1 MTLQHPTDTLEIES
15 LFRDGTQLIG
25 GEWVPAR
32 GGDTIPVI
40 NPATGETLANVP
52 RGGPDDVNDAVAAAS
67 DAFPAWR
74 DLSPS
79 RRGQLLLDWA
89 ALCREHASEVDLLE
103 RLEVGRPKWGPPG
116 AGGPMAGILTFTAGL
131 ADKATGSTLPSMFP
145 DVIGMTLREP
155 FGVCGS
161 IIPWNAPGPNT
172 AGDAGPA
179 IAMGNTIVIKPAEDA
194 PLTCL
199 LLVKLAHEAGIP
211 PGVINVVTGFGAEA
225 GEPLAGHPLVRRMSF
240 TGSPETGRRVMEAC
254 ARHLIPLHLELG
266 GKSPQVVL
274 RDAPLEKAIPTIARS
289 ITLNTGQI
297 CAAGSRVVVDS
308 SIREEVVSG
317 LADAFK
323 HVRVGPWYEDV
334 DMGPLISAKQEKR
347 VLGYLDSGRSE
358 GARVVVGGGKPEG
371 DVYDRGFFVEPTI
384 FDEVRPEM
392 RIAQEEIF
400 GPVLSVLSSSDE
412 EEALSIAN
420 GTRYGLVASVWTRD
434 VGRAVRLARRIEAG
448 QVSINTLWS
457 GGVIGAPFG
466 GYKSSGFGRTVSAD
480 SILDYTQVKS
490 VIIDGRV

>member
-1 MTLQHPTDTLEIES
+1 MTLQHPTDMLDIRA
-15 LFRDGTQLIG
+15 LLRDGTQLIG

-32 GGDTIPVI
+32 TGETIAVI
-40 NPATGETLANVP
+40 NPATSETLANVP
-52 RGGPDDVNDAVAAAS
+52 RGGPDDVADAVAAAE

-74 DLSPS
+74 DESPS

-89 ALCREHASEVDLLE
+89 ALCRSHAHEIDLLE
-103 RLEVGRPKWGPPG
+103 RLEVGRPRWG
-116 AGGPMAGILTFTAGL
+116 AAGPMAGILTFMAGL
-131 ADKATGSTLPSMFP
+131 ADKATGSTLPSSFP

-155 FGVCGS
+155 YGVCGS

-172 AGDAGPA
+172 VNDAGPA

-211 PGVINVVTGFGAEA
+211 SGVINVVTGFGVEA
-225 GEPLAGHPLVRRMSF
+225 GEPS
-240 TGSPETGRRVMEAC
+240 
-254 ARHLIPLHLELG
+254 
-266 GKSPQVVL
+266 
-274 RDAPLEKAIPTIARS
+274 
-289 ITLNTGQI
+289 
-297 CAAGSRVVVDS
+297 
-308 SIREEVVSG
+308 
-317 LADAFK
+317 
-323 HVRVGPWYEDV
+323 
-334 DMGPLISAKQEKR
+334 
-347 VLGYLDSGRSE
+347 
-358 GARVVVGGGKPEG
+358 
-371 DVYDRGFFVEPTI
+371 
-384 FDEVRPEM
+384 EM

-400 GPVLSVLSSSDE
+400 GPVLSVLSSDDE
-412 EEALSIAN
+412 EQALSIAN

-466 GYKSSGFGRTVSAD
+466 GYKSSGFGRTVSAE

-490 VIIDGRV
+490 VIIDGRA

>member
-1 MTLQHPTDTLEIES
+1 MTLLKPTDTLDIHS
-15 LFRDGTQLIG
+15 LLSDGTQLIG

-32 GGDTIPVI
+32 SGETLPVE
-40 NPATGETLANVP
+40 NPATGEVLAHVP
-52 RGGPDDVNDAVAAAS
+52 RSRDEDVADAVAAAA

-89 ALCREHASEVDLLE
+89 ALCRSHASEIDLME
-103 RLEVGRPKWGPPG
+103 RLEVGRPKWGP
-116 AGGPMAGILTFTAGL
+116 APMPGILMFTAGL
-131 ADKATGSTLPSMFP
+131 ADKVTGSTLPSAFP

-172 AGDAGPA
+172 VNDAGPA

-199 LLVKLAHEAGIP
+199 LLVKLALEAGIP
-211 PGVINVVTGFGAEA
+211 PGVINVVTGYGAEA
-225 GEPLAGHPLVRRMSF
+225 GEPLARHPSVRRMSF
-240 TGSPETGRRVMEAC
+240 TGSPESGRRVMEAC
-254 ARHLIPLHLELG
+254 ASHLIPLHLELG

-297 CAAGSRVVVDS
+297 CAAGSRVVVDAA
-308 SIREEVVSG
+308 IREQVVDG

-347 VLGYLDSGRSE
+347 VLGYLDAGRSE
-358 GARVVVGGGKPEG
+358 GARVVVGGGKPREF
-371 DVYDRGFFVEPTI
+371 DRGYFVEPTI
-384 FDEVRPEM
+384 FDEVKPDM

-412 EEALSIAN
+412 EEALRIAN

-434 VGRAVRLARRIEAG
+434 VGHAVRLARRLEAG

-466 GYKSSGFGRTVSAD
+466 GYKSSGFGRTVSAE

-490 VIIDGRV
+490 VIIDGRA

>member
-1 MTLQHPTDTLEIES
+1 MAIQEAHETLDVHS
-15 LFRDGTQLIG
+15 LFPDGTQVIG
-25 GEWVPAR
+25 GGWSGAR
-32 GGDTIPVI
+32 SGSTLAVE
-40 NPATGETLANVP
+40 NPATGEVLGHVP
-52 RGGPDDVNDAVAAAS
+52 RSGADDVADAVAAAS

-74 DLSPS
+74 DMSPS

-89 ALCREHASEVDLLE
+89 ALCRKHAAELDLME

-116 AGGPMAGILTFTAGL
+116 QAPMAGILTFTAGL
-131 ADKATGSTLPSMFP
+131 ADKATGQTLPSHFP

-155 FGVCGS
+155 YGVCGS

-172 AGDAGPA
+172 VNDAGPA

-199 LLVKLAHEAGIP
+199 LLVKLAHDAGIP
-211 PGVINVVTGFGAEA
+211 PGVINVVTGYGSEA
-225 GEPLAGHPLVRRMSF
+225 GTPLASHPLVRHMSF

-254 ARHLIPLHLELG
+254 ASHLIPLHLELG

-274 RDAPLEKAIPTIARS
+274 RDAPLDKAIPTIARS

-297 CAAGSRVVVDS
+297 CAAGSRVVVDAA
-308 SIREEVVSG
+308 IRDEVVSG
-317 LADAFK
+317 LADAFRQ
-323 HVRVGPWYEDV
+323 VRVGPWYEDV
-334 DMGPLISAKQEKR
+334 DMGPLISAKQEQR
-347 VLGYLDSGRSE
+347 VLGYLESGRSE
-358 GARVVVGGGKPEG
+358 GARVVVGGGKPAGSSYE
-371 DVYDRGFFVEPTI
+371 RGYFVEPTI
-384 FDEVRPEM
+384 FDQVRPDM

-466 GYKSSGFGRTVSAD
+466 GYKSSGFGRTVSAE

-490 VIIDGRV
+490 VIIDGRA

>member
-1 MTLQHPTDTLEIES
+1 MTLQQPTNNLDAHEL
-15 LFRDGTQLIG
+15 LADGTHVIG
-25 GEWVPAR
+25 GEWVSAR
-32 GGDTIPVI
+32 GGETIAVE
-40 NPATGETLANVP
+40 NPSTGEVLAHVP
-52 RGGPDDVNDAVAAAS
+52 RSGAEDIADAVAAAQ

-74 DLSPS
+74 DTSPS

-89 ALCREHASEVDLLE
+89 SLCRDHAAEIDLLE
-103 RLEVGRPKWGPPG
+103 RLEVGRPKWGP
-116 AGGPMAGILTFTAGL
+116 APMPGILTFTAGL
-131 ADKATGSTLPSMFP
+131 ADKVTGSTLPSAFP

-172 AGDAGPA
+172 VNDAGPA

-199 LLVKLAHEAGIP
+199 LLAKLAHEAGIP
-211 PGVINVVTGFGAEA
+211 PGVINVVTGYGSEA
-225 GEPLAGHPLVRRMSF
+225 GEPLARHPDVRRMSF

-254 ARHLIPLHLELG
+254 ASHLIPLHLELG

-274 RDAPLEKAIPTIARS
+274 RDAPLDKAIPTIARS

-297 CAAGSRVVVDS
+297 CAAGSRVVVDA
-308 SIREEVVSG
+308 SIHEQVVSG

-323 HVRVGPWYEDV
+323 QVRVGPWYEEV

-347 VLGYLDSGRSE
+347 VLGYLDAGRSE
-358 GARVVVGGGKPEG
+358 GARVVVGGGKPAEF
-371 DVYDRGFFVEPTI
+371 DRGYFVEPTI
-384 FDEVRPEM
+384 FDDVKPDM

-400 GPVLSVLSSSDE
+400 GPVLSVLSSDDE
-412 EEALSIAN
+412 EEALRIAN
-420 GTRYGLVASVWTRD
+420 GTKYGLVASVWTRD
-434 VGRAVRLARRIEAG
+434 VGKAVRLARRIEAG

-466 GYKSSGFGRTVSAD
+466 GYKSSGFGRTVSAE

-490 VIIDGRV
+490 VIIDGRA